1 MYEIRK
7 DGEAIALTEK
17 PNYIRRHEDGYYV
30 LCDEKEAQGI
40 AVNGTAYHLMNR
52 PSMEGVET
60 VFVTEIDAGG
70 ELRTAADGAK
80 MSGQLTAATKIFVQ
94 QSATDIADAA
104 ALQMPSLFKTW
115 EEALAAGT
123 ALKANEIIS
132 CNDKLYRVVTSV
144 TPLESQ
150 RPDGESMLAVYRPI
164 DQTHAGTQT
173 DPVPFIYGMDTEAE
187 KYYSYNGKVYL
198 CKLTMPA
205 CVYAPDTPGLWQWE
219 EA

>member
-7 DGEAIALTEK
+7 DGAAIALTEK
-17 PNYIRRHEDGYYV
+17 PSYIRRHKDGFYV
-30 LCDEKEAQGI
+30 LCDENEAQGI
-40 AVNGTAYHLMNR
+40 AVNGTAYHLLNR
-52 PSMEGVET
+52 PEMDGLDT
-60 VFVTEIDAGG
+60 VFIVEIDAGG
-70 ELRTAADGAK
+70 ELRTAAEGAK
-80 MSGQLTAATKIFVQ
+80 MSGQLTAAAKVFVR
-94 QSATDIADAA
+94 SAADITDTD
-104 ALQMPSLFKTW
+104 ALQMPNLFKTW
-115 EEALAAGT
+115 EEALASGAE
-123 ALKANEIIS
+123 LKTNEIIS

-150 RPDGESMLAVYRPI
+150 RPDGEGMLAVYRPI
-164 DQTHAGTQT
+164 DQVHAGTQE
-173 DPVPFIYGMDTEAE
+173 DPIPFIYGMDTEAE